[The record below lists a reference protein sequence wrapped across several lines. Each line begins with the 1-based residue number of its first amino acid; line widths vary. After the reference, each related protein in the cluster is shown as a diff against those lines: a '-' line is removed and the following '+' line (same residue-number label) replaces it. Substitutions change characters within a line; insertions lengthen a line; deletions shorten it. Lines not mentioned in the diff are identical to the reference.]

1 MEARAQWDFPFFQD
15 GVLCRRW
22 ETESGYRLTY
32 QIVHWADCNAVGPS
46 PDGGVGGT
54 TACSGIILRVYYCCF
69 CCCCFCAYVRNKT

>member
-1 MEARAQWDFPFFQD
+1 MEARAQWDFLFFQD
-15 GVLCRRW
+15 GVLCRGW

-54 TACSGIILRVYYCCF
+54 IACSRRSDSGERCKVKGS
-69 CCCCFCAYVRNKT
+69 AKK